1 MSAEIE
7 IPDGPPWP
15 AALAGGAG
23 GAGEL
28 NRVLWV
34 LAEDH
39 RALVAD
45 LHARFLGHGLAAGDP
60 TQPAARPRDRGLWY
74 CRLIEPNAWGA
85 SQIRASFWEA
95 LQRAGTEWS

>member
-7 IPDGPPWP
+7 IPDRPPWP
-15 AALAGGAG
+15 AALAGGAEVL
-23 GAGEL
+23 AEL

-45 LHARFLGHGLAAGDP
+45 VRARFLGHGLPAGDP
-60 TQPAARPRDRGLWY
+60 TPAGRPPRDRGLWY
-74 CRLIEPNAWGA
+74 SGQVAHELLGLAYYTARGWIAA
-85 SQIRASFWEA
+85 DR
-95 LQRAGTEWS
+95 